1 MQASRDVP
9 PDYMN
14 YVVATTDGR
23 VLSGLLA
30 GETATTIA
38 LRLPDGVAQSVAR
51 EDVERLQSTGKSLM
65 PEGFEARLDSG
76 QLADLLAFL
85 AQPAGQL
92 VREAPA
98 AAAGDPASQQKGR

>member
-1 MQASRDVP
+1 
-9 PDYMN
+9 MN
-14 YVVATTDGR
+14 YVVVTTDGR

-38 LRLPDGVAQSVAR
+38 LRLPDGISQSVAR
-51 EDVERLQSTGKSLM
+51 EEVERLQSTGKSLM

-85 AQPAGQL
+85 AQPAGNL
-92 VREAPA
+92 VRESPSAVA
-98 AAAGDPASQQKGR
+98 SDPATQQPGR